1 MKHVLLFIL
10 MLSAVML
17 PATNLNAQKTTNDS
31 ILSVIKNEK
40 EDTNKILHILSLA
53 DGLYVKDEY
62 SITDSLDRVALALS
76 EKLDFKKGSVKA
88 YGLLGKIF
96 ISQGNYA
103 EALKY
108 LNHAMDIS
116 KEIGYIKG
124 IATALGSIGNIY
136 YNQGKYPDALKN
148 YIESEK
154 LYEKMKDD
162 RGMGAELGNIGLINY
177 EQENYTEAVKNQ
189 LQGIVMDSLAGNVFA
204 RENAYGNI
212 GNVYYAQR
220 KFDDALRYYTR
231 SLAISKEI
239 GDIQGSALMYEGM
252 GVICQDQ
259 GKYNDAYKYFC
270 EDMKIVKQIGD
281 KMGIANSYQ
290 YSGRVLTKL
299 KRYAEAKN
307 DIDSAILLAKEIN
320 NKPTLSN
327 AYAGRMY
334 IDTANSDYKAA
345 FADYKYYIIYR
356 DSLVNEENTKK
367 IVSEQ
372 MNYEFDKK
380 QAEQKAEQDKKD
392 AIAAADKKKQNVIT
406 IMVAIG
412 LALVLVFSGLLFSRF
427 RVTQRQKVIIERQKA
442 IVEEKNKEVTDSITY
457 AKRLQDAIL
466 PPLKLVKQ
474 YLPESFLL
482 YKPKDIVAGDF
493 YWMEVA
499 PSLPSPLGK
508 ESAEPEYFTADPA
521 LYASLKTKADAFRN
535 QPTEAEKIAWQLLK
549 DNATG
554 FHIRRQHIIGQF
566 IADLVN
572 IKTKVVI
579 EIDGDVH
586 DYQKEE
592 DAIRTHWLE
601 KKGFEVIRFRNE
613 EVIGSPDSFFNKVRK
628 KLQER
633 EQKVLP
639 NGEDLGGAG
648 TIYIAA
654 ADCTGH
660 GVPGAMV
667 SVVCSNALNRT
678 VKEFKITETGKI
690 LDKVRELVLETFEK
704 SESNVQDGMDISLLA
719 ISRKSLVDSIEVQWS
734 GAFNSLWYIQNGE
747 MKEVPADKQPIGK
760 TDKPLPFSTHNLKL
774 QKGYTL
780 YLLTD
785 GYADQFGGIKGKK
798 FKYKQLEELLVA
810 NCSKSMDEQKSILN
824 ETIENWKGSLEQVD
838 DILII
843 GIRIS

>member
-1 MKHVLLFIL
+1 LTLGTFYFINFSL
-10 MLSAVML
+10 CFC
-17 PATNLNAQKTTNDS
+17 QDHKTDS
-31 ILSVIKNEK
+31 LISVIKNAK
-40 EDTNKILHILSLA
+40 EDTNKIVSILLLA
-53 DGLYVKDEY
+53 DRFYIKDEY
-62 SITDSLDRVALALS
+62 HSTDSLDRMALALS
-76 EKLDFKKGSVKA
+76 QKLGYKKGSVKA
-88 YGLLGKIF
+88 YISQANIC

-103 EALKY
+103 EASKY
-108 LNHAMDIS
+108 LNQAMDIA
-116 KEIGYIKG
+116 KETGYTKG
-124 IATALGSIGNIY
+124 IATIYGDMGNISY
-136 YNQGKYPDALKN
+136 YQGKYPDALKN

-154 LYEKMKDD
+154 IYEKMKDN
-162 RGMGAELGNIGLINY
+162 RGMGAQLGNIGLINY
-177 EQENYTEAVKNQ
+177 AEENYPEAIKNQ

-212 GNVYYAQR
+212 GNVYYAQA
-220 KFDDALRYYTR
+220 KYDNALRYYTR

-252 GVICQDQ
+252 GVICQDE
-259 GKYNDAYKYFC
+259 GKYNDALKYFT

-307 DIDSAILLAKEIN
+307 NIDSAIMLAKEIN
-320 NKPTLSN
+320 NKPTLLN

-345 FADYKYYIIYR
+345 FTDYKYYIACH
-356 DSLVNEENTKK
+356 DSLKNEENTKK

-380 QAEQKAEQDKKD
+380 QAAEKAEQDKKD
-392 AIAAADKKKQNVIT
+392 AIAAADKKKQNIIT
-406 IMVAIG
+406 ILVAIG
-412 LALVLVFSGLLFSRF
+412 LCLVLVFSGLLFSRF
-427 RVTQRQKVIIERQKA
+427 RITQRQKVIIEKQKA
-442 IVEEKNKEVTDSITY
+442 VVEEKNKEVTDSITY

-474 YLPESFLL
+474 YLPNSFLL

-493 YWMEVA
+493 YWMEQT
-499 PSLPSPLGK
+499 
-508 ESAEPEYFTADPA
+508 ESA
-521 LYASLKTKADAFRN
+521 L
-535 QPTEAEKIAWQLLK
+535 
-549 DNATG
+549 
-554 FHIRRQHIIGQF
+554 
-566 IADLVN
+566 
-572 IKTKVVI
+572 
-579 EIDGDVH
+579 
-586 DYQKEE
+586 
-592 DAIRTHWLE
+592 
-601 KKGFEVIRFRNE
+601 
-613 EVIGSPDSFFNKVRK
+613 
-628 KLQER
+628 
-633 EQKVLP
+633 
-639 NGEDLGGAG
+639 
-648 TIYIAA
+648 YIAA

-704 SESNVQDGMDISLLA
+704 SESNVQDGMDISLAA
-719 ISRKSLVDSIEVQWS
+719 ISRKSSVDSIEVQWS
-734 GAFNSLWYIQNGE
+734 GAFNLLWYIHNGE

-774 QKGYTL
+774 QKGDTL

-785 GYADQFGGIKGKK
+785 GYADQFGGPKGKK
-798 FKYKQLEELLVA
+798 FKYKQLEQLIVA
-810 NCSKSMDEQKSILN
+810 NVQLTMDEQKSLLN
-824 ETIENWKGSLEQVD
+824 ETIENWKGNLEQVD

-843 GIRIS
+843 GIRV